1 VQIGPTGVGFVLVL
15 VHFLG
20 ILFPGNLVT
29 TIVNTFVLV
38 TTEGLRIDQR
48 VTVRVGVTVVVP
60 RTEVYEVGVGAST
73 VSVVVCVEKAT
84 AVSENVLVR
93 LRYGIRKDI

>member
-1 VQIGPTGVGFVLVL
+1 VQIAPTGAGFVLVL
-15 VHFLG
+15 VHFFG

-29 TIVNTFVLV
+29 TTVNTLVLV

-48 VTVRVGVTVVVP
+48 VTMRVGVSVVVP

-73 VSVVVCVEKAT
+73 VWVVVSVV
-84 AVSENVLVR
+84 
-93 LRYGIRKDI
+93 